1 VTQLRDAYWSGQAPK
16 LVAPRVD
23 QPDTVGKTVL
33 RHVGGNTRQHGLA
46 TVCEIAYPRCL
57 VDCRARVIVFV
68 SQLHITGVHAD
79 AQPDGCQVCPL
90 QIQCTRD
97 RVSRLRER
105 RHETVTFALLE
116 RAHAAV
122 LRDELVDGAVEM
134 RKRGRHH
141 VRLGLP

>member
-68 SQLHITGVHAD
+68 S
-79 AQPDGCQVCPL
+79 
-90 QIQCTRD
+90 
-97 RVSRLRER
+97 
-105 RHETVTFALLE
+105 
-116 RAHAAV
+116 
-122 LRDELVDGAVEM
+122 
-134 RKRGRHH
+134 
-141 VRLGLP
+141 